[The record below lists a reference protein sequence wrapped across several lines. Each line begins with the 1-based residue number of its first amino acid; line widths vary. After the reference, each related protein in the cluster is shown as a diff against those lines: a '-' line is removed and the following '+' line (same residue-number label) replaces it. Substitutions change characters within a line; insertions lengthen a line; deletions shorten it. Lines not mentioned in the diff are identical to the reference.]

1 MQKKEIKSS
10 KSSRKQID
18 FVLLI
23 IIILLLSS
31 GIIMVL
37 SASAPS
43 ALSETGNSYT
53 YVTKQAI
60 FAVLGLGVMFIAS
73 KFDYRIFKKFY
84 WPIYWISVGILLL
97 VLVPG
102 LGSSANRS
110 NKMD

>member
-1 MQKKEIKSS
+1 MQKKEVKAS
-10 KSSRKQID
+10 KFKIKQID

-23 IIILLLSS
+23 IIILLLSL
-31 GIIMVL
+31 GIVMVL

-53 YVTKQAI
+53 YVTRQAI
-60 FAVLGLGVMFIAS
+60 FAVLGLGVMFVAS
-73 KFDYRIFKKFY
+73 KFDYHIFKKFY
-84 WPIYWISVGILLL
+84 WPIYWLSMGMLLL

-110 NKMD
+110 NEMD